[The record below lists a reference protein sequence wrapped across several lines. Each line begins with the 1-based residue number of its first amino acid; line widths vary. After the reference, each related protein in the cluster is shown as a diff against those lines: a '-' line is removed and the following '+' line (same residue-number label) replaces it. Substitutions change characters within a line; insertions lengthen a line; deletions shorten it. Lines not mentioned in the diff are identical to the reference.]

1 MLKKLTN
8 KSPNDERNLWLVR
21 QIHFHSLIRINTLH
35 FLSFSVTKPN
45 PVTSPLVRLY
55 HSSMEMIH
63 SFLHLLSSPVSCFF
77 YKDGNLAS
85 SLLMYVCMRSLIYGM
100 WSWTWITT
108 LRCVMVS
115 SLNLW
120 YYSTLSVSALF
131 VLIDV
136 QSQPRL
142 AYWFLMFCC
151 CVYRKKIESLW
162 CLDDLFNLCDFGM
175 ALVISC
181 IQSRNRNLP
190 WRQKW
195 EVSSKESKELFLF
208 KFPLDPTK
216 SLTYLLLPLLNSCTK
231 NMCFFFVQ
239 IWLGGVAAL
248 FSHST
253 VHIWQTL
260 KMLI

>member
-77 YKDGNLAS
+77 YKDGNLSSSFPS
-85 SLLMYVCMRSLIYGM
+85 SLLMYVCMPSLIYRM
-100 WSWTWITT
+100 WSWTWITA

-162 CLDDLFNLCDFGM
+162 CLDDLFNLCDLGPCD
-175 ALVISC
+175 LLHSV
-181 IQSRNRNLP
+181 
-190 WRQKW
+190 QKQKPSMKTKVGSIF
-195 EVSSKESKELFLF
+195 EREQRII
-208 KFPLDPTK
+208 PL
-216 SLTYLLLPLLNSCTK
+216 
-231 NMCFFFVQ
+231 
-239 IWLGGVAAL
+239 
-248 FSHST
+248 
-253 VHIWQTL
+253 
-260 KMLI
+260 